1 MAEEK
6 LDIKVEYEK
15 IKSKYSLPDFDRL
28 EKDFEFYQVKDN
40 LKDASYILRLI
51 RRRIYDKIVFFCN
64 VLERIIFP
72 NPSSLVLINESK
84 FFSEQKHKEMYQI
97 YKKLM
102 KYERLS
108 MALDVSNDDAKNA
121 DFIKEVYKE
130 WSKLRDYC
138 QKIAQELS
146 TRWDKEEESQ
156 EKSGY
161 MG

>member
-6 LDIKVEYEK
+6 LDIKQEYEK
-15 IKSKYSLPDFDRL
+15 IKAKHSLPEFDKL
-28 EKDFEFYQVKDN
+28 EKEFEIYQIKDN
-40 LKDASYILRLI
+40 LKDSSYVLRLT

-72 NPSSLVLINESK
+72 NPSSLILINESK
-84 FFSEQKHKEMYQI
+84 FFSEQKHKEMYQV

-108 MALDVSNDDAKNA
+108 MSLDISNDESKNA
-121 DFIKEVYKE
+121 QFIKDVYKE
-130 WSKLRDYC
+130 WPKLRDYC

-146 TRWDKEEESQ
+146 TRWEKEEDTE